1 MENYERA
8 YAKLNLTLDVLG
20 RRPDGYH
27 EMRMIMLSVSLYD
40 EIGIRLIP
48 GGTIRA
54 KSNLRY
60 LPDDERNISCRAARL
75 FFERAGMENMGAE
88 ITHRKR
94 IPVCAGL
101 AGGSTDGAAVLRS
114 LNRAMGRRFSPSELE
129 EMARNLG
136 SDVAFCVRGGTQEA
150 TGRGDELK
158 RLPDMPSCA
167 VVIAKPSFSIKTPEL
182 FAKIDSRRSP
192 AHPDTDGAIEAM
204 AQKDVLGVARRM
216 YNVFEDVL
224 PPKFSGIAEIKRRL
238 YDLGALGACMTGT
251 GSAVFGIFET
261 KEQAMAAREALR
273 KSCASVFY
281 AAPTGKII

>member
-20 RRPDGYH
+20 QRGDGYH

-48 GGTIRA
+48 GGRISAR
-54 KSNLRY
+54 SNLRY
-60 LPDDERNISCRAARL
+60 LPDDERNISCRAAKL
-75 FFERAGMENMGAE
+75 FFERAGMEDMGAE
-88 ITHRKR
+88 ILHRKR

-114 LNRAMGRRFSPSELE
+114 LNRVCGRRFSPSELE
-129 EMARNLG
+129 EMARGLG

-150 TGRGDELK
+150 TGRGDELSP
-158 RLPDMPSCA
+158 LPDMPRCF

-192 AHPDTDGAIEAM
+192 AHPDTDGTVAALH
-204 AQKDVLGVARRM
+204 AGDLGGVARRM

-224 PPKFSGIAEIKRRL
+224 PQKYSGIADLKRRL

-261 KEQAMAAREALR
+261 KEQALLAREALR
-273 KSCASVFY
+273 KSCAAVFY
-281 AAPTGKII
+281 AAPTGRVL